1 MIHLKAVYKKRSAKT
16 DTFPFNIPAIK
27 ALERV
32 EFHQPITFLVG
43 ENGSGK
49 STFLE
54 ALAAGV
60 GAITVGGK
68 DIKSDQTLAHAW
80 RLAAGL
86 RLVWYMK
93 TKQGFFMRAKDWKST
108 QSYFSKTMA
117 YIGKDE
123 TVPANLLDKKL
134 GRHWGY
140 INKKVLDSYIK
151 SKTSKITQ
159 ETFVK
164 LRDYFLGHIKQIAK
178 ESG

>member
-68 DIKSDQTLAHAW
+68 DINS
-80 RLAAGL
+80 
-86 RLVWYMK
+86 
-93 TKQGFFMRAKDWKST
+93 
-108 QSYFSKTMA
+108 
-117 YIGKDE
+117 DE
-123 TVPANLLDKKL
+123 TLSHA
-134 GRHWGY
+134 
-140 INKKVLDSYIK
+140 
-151 SKTSKITQ
+151 
-159 ETFVK
+159 
-164 LRDYFLGHIKQIAK
+164 
-178 ESG
+178 